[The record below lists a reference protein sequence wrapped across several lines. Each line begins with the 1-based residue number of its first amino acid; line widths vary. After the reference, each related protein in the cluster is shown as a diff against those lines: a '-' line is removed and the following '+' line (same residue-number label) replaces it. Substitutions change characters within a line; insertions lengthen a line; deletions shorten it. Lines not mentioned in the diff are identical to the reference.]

1 MNFASID
8 KQLLLQPNV
17 LTLIYLFQFI
27 SQNLHFHLNSY
38 YTRHVI
44 SFVII
49 TIVISFLFSV
59 SRPMSSLS
67 CGQLHI
73 LRKLALLRLT
83 ACMERYCPS
92 HKSGWNWELP
102 KIIRKIKTPDYK
114 GRLDVL

>member
-1 MNFASID
+1 
-8 KQLLLQPNV
+8 
-17 LTLIYLFQFI
+17 
-27 SQNLHFHLNSY
+27 
-38 YTRHVI
+38 
-44 SFVII
+44 
-49 TIVISFLFSV
+49 
-59 SRPMSSLS
+59 MSSLS

-114 GRLDVL
+114 GKLTIQYLHCPLSYMGYTRSTNSPDKVSVKIFKHGGLG